1 MSTADPSQ
9 VNQRFRP
16 LAAVGLISLAAA
28 GAILFFFDPARYAFY
43 PNCFLRSITGLNCP
57 GCGSL
62 RAIHALLHGDIIAAA
77 RLNLLLVLAVL
88 VGLWFA
94 TKKGVAWLRGASVSF
109 DVDRAWLWSFVILA
123 AVFTVVRNLPGFD
136 WMRT

>member
-1 MSTADPSQ
+1 MSL
-9 VNQRFRP
+9 RP
-16 LAAVGLISLAAA
+16 LATISLLSLAAA

-62 RAIHALLHGDIIAAA
+62 RAIHELLHGDVIAAA
-77 RLNLLLVLAVL
+77 RLNLLLVLSVP
-88 VGLWFA
+88 VGLLFA
-94 TKKGVAWLRGASVSF
+94 AQKGVAWLRGEPVSF
-109 DVDRAWLWSFVILA
+109 DVDRVWLWTFVIVA